1 MGNLPAVFVQL
12 LLHPTLQNLCHL
24 CQLGSQGSKVCQL
37 LYVTE
42 QKNEIIRETLGLGKR
57 EQADR
62 SSLLRLTSFTH
73 SSRATARLQSRMFA
87 VRSKMF
93 QVQDLCIQGVRHWR
107 RMTCFSLMYHRV
119 CKYCTNIGSST
130 HTHDC
135 NNLMYWVDV
144 GHARDYTYICTY
156 STRVQ
161 IHVRNEPNA
170 SSVINRTTLPRQHCR
185 LISGATAILI

>member
-12 LLHPTLQNLCHL
+12 LLHPTLQNLWHL

-107 RMTCFSLMYHRV
+107 RMTCYSLMYHRV
-119 CKYCTNIGSST
+119 CKYCTNMAVVRIRMTVITLCIGLT
-130 HTHDC
+130 WVMLGIIR
-135 NNLMYWVDV
+135 NVDV
-144 GHARDYTYICTY
+144 LEYVTYGYTSEMSLKTC
-156 STRVQ
+156 Q
-161 IHVRNEPNA
+161 P
-170 SSVINRTTLPRQHCR
+170 
-185 LISGATAILI
+185 